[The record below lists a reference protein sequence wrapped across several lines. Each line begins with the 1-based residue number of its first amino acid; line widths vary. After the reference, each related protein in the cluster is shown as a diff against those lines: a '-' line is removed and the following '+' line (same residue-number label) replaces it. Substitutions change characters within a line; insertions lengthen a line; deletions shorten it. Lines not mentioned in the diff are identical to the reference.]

1 MVYRDVDMLI
11 NSKERSYEMIIPEP
25 KQVNGFN
32 AKGVLLLKNI
42 IENIEYCLY
51 DNSIPVNY
59 NITNELESY
68 YDNGRKIHLHIK
80 AETGVIDEVG
90 KLEKE
95 VINGLSKYYINN
107 IDIEEFLFYHTN
119 EKTHIK
125 IKRRD
130 KTNNVAII
138 EGDNKDNETR
148 KYKYEENNKS

>member
-11 NSKERSYEMIIPEP
+11 KSRDKSYEMIIPEP

-51 DNSIPVNY
+51 DNSVPVNY
-59 NITNELESY
+59 NITDELESY
-68 YDNGRKIHLHIK
+68 YNNGCKIYLHIK
-80 AETGVIDEVG
+80 AETGIIDEVG

-95 VINGLSKYYINN
+95 VLKGLNIYYIND
-107 IDIEEFLFYHTN
+107 IDLHDFLFDHTN
-119 EKTHIK
+119 EMVHIK

-130 KTNNVAII
+130 KTNNVAI
-138 EGDNKDNETR
+138 NKGEDKKNGTR
-148 KYKYEENNKS
+148 KYEENNKS

>member
-11 NSKERSYEMIIPEP
+11 NSKERSYEITIPEP
-25 KQVNGFN
+25 KQKNGFN
-32 AKGVLLLKNI
+32 AKGVLLLKDI
-42 IENIEYCLY
+42 IDNIEYCLY
-51 DNSIPVNY
+51 DNSVPVNY

-68 YDNGRKIHLHIK
+68 YDNGRKIYLHIK
-80 AETGVIDEVG
+80 TETGIIDEVG
-90 KLEKE
+90 KLKKE

-130 KTNNVAII
+130 KTNNVAIDKG
-138 EGDNKDNETR
+138 EDKKNGTR
-148 KYKYEENNKS
+148 KYEENNKS

>member
-51 DNSIPVNY
+51 DNSVPVNY
-59 NITNELESY
+59 NITDELESY
-68 YDNGRKIHLHIK
+68 YNNGCKIYLHIK
-80 AETGVIDEVG
+80 AETGIIDETG

-95 VINGLSKYYINN
+95 ILNGLSKYYINN
-107 IDIEEFLFYHTN
+107 IDIEEFLFDHTN
-119 EKTHIK
+119 ERVHIK
-125 IKRRD
+125 IKRKD
-130 KTNNVAII
+130 KTNNVAIDKG
-138 EGDNKDNETR
+138 EDRKNGTR
-148 KYKYEENNKS
+148 KYENNNKS

>member
-1 MVYRDVDMLI
+1 MIYRDVDMLI

-51 DNSIPVNY
+51 DNSVPVNY
-59 NITNELESY
+59 NITDELESY

-95 VINGLSKYYINN
+95 VLKGLNIYYINN
-107 IDIEEFLFYHTN
+107 IDLHDFLFDHTN
-119 EKTHIK
+119 ERVHIK
-125 IKRRD
+125 IKRID
-130 KTNNVAII
+130 KTYNVAIA
-138 EGDNKDNETR
+138 EGENEYNEQSR
-148 KYKYEENNKS
+148 KKHNKS